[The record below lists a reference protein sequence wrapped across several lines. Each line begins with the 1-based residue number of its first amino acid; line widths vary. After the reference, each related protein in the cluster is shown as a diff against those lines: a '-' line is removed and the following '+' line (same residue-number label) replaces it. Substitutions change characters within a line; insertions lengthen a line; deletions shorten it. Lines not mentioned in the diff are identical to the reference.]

1 MTNDDQ
7 RRVIPDGPPLEFG
20 VDWGTEQ
27 HPPQPDTS
35 PAALKARA
43 ARVIS
48 RALSSGDLR
57 HPNNPQGVLLLAGQ
71 HPDHPNPE
79 VRDATE
85 ALNTM
90 ISEALIDTVLTELG
104 AQLVTDVDLQALT
117 TTAVNNPSRVVTL
130 QCDHGELLQVTVQPS
145 TDVARIAC
153 GRLRANLS
161 ECETH

>member
-1 MTNDDQ
+1 M
-7 RRVIPDGPPLEFG
+7 P
-20 VDWGTEQ
+20 EQ
-27 HPPQPDTS
+27 ANLAISDTS

-57 HPNNPQGVLLLAGQ
+57 HPNNPQGALFIPGMQSTGHRNQEAA
-71 HPDHPNPE
+71 
-79 VRDATE
+79 DAID
-85 ALNTM
+85 ALGGM
-90 ISEALIDTVLTELG
+90 LGEALIDTVLTELG

-130 QCDHGELLQVTVQPS
+130 QCDHGELLQVTVQPG